1 MMFPF
6 PSENNLAFFG
16 WSNLFFNVN
25 LSERSIEMLSLSLC
39 VTSRYTCSIEQFV
52 QFQNCICNWV
62 PHWRMVFLIHHHPP
76 DFCTAAQSGC
86 ALPFSML
93 NNWIPHGLSSGHH
106 CAALPCAWGR
116 ELATSSNPSSL
127 FQPLA
132 SWQALDS
139 SILRD
144 TTWNGD
150 CAFIYLS
157 PNCKPAEGKVVLRT
171 KVCAG
176 ILEWYF
182 QATSSEI
189 SQLS

>member
-1 MMFPF
+1 LCTALQHAEQLN
-6 PSENNLAFFG
+6 SWAFLR
-16 WSNLFFNVN
+16 SSLF
-25 LSERSIEMLSLSLC
+25 SSSLC
-39 VTSRYTCSIEQFV
+39 
-52 QFQNCICNWV
+52 
-62 PHWRMVFLIHHHPP
+62 L
-76 DFCTAAQSGC
+76 
-86 ALPFSML
+86 
-93 NNWIPHGLSSGHH
+93 
-106 CAALPCAWGR
+106 GR
-116 ELATSSNPSSL
+116 ELATSSDPSSL

-157 PNCKPAEGKVVLRT
+157 PNYKPAEGKVVLRT